1 MTLCAR
7 PARAL
12 GTPHSWFSPASYP
25 GGRLESFTSRLE
37 AGFLGRNLIPSRE
50 LPAFRSSRGDL
61 VPGDPLAFRRVAGG
75 TTWRRLDI
83 QASPVPAH
91 QVQARPRGTQRGN
104 PAWGARGEG
113 AREGGVSARLRCGIK
128 KGGSGPS
135 SALRPRPAWQPGPPA
150 GARRPRAPPGPVAPW
165 APEAWPVALPVDAA
179 QVGSAPGRTG
189 WRVCPLPAAAGPL
202 QVQPCPRHEAD
213 PEGAGPHSPAGGCSG
228 LRSHHARPHPG
239 GGHQRPPA
247 HRHQGVPPGPER
259 GRRAR
264 LRHVLAPVP

>member
-37 AGFLGRNLIPSRE
+37 AGFLGRNLMPSRE

-61 VPGDPLAFRRVAGG
+61 VPGAPLAFRRVAGG
-75 TTWRRLDI
+75 TTWQRLDI

-135 SALRPRPAWQPGPPA
+135 SALHPRPAWQPGPPA

-189 WRVCPLPAAAGPL
+189 WRVCPLPAAR
-202 QVQPCPRHEAD
+202 CR
-213 PEGAGPHSPAGGCSG
+213 
-228 LRSHHARPHPG
+228 
-239 GGHQRPPA
+239 RPPA
-247 HRHQGVPPGPER
+247 GP
-259 GRRAR
+259 A
-264 LRHVLAPVP
+264 LPSP